1 MATPGSD
8 PEVLVPAVEEAPDA
22 LALRSPRVPMTLDQL
37 AARRG
42 EAIEIIEARIQV
54 LETARL
60 RAIRM
65 THPEDWVL
73 FKTKDE
79 RITGYLQDA
88 GCERVRPVL
97 SISIFDV
104 GEPEKVVSNDGQS
117 FAIIVRGRGRCGLT
131 LDTLD
136 AVEGIRES
144 TEDFCKDLRGIKQE
158 LRVRQ
163 AARANLDGK
172 IVRELAGLASV
183 PLEELQ
189 RAWTGTDKKV
199 EHCRKGRGFGSQ
211 DERLGATKEGMPDVP
226 PPTCPVC
233 NIPLVYRAG
242 KGDRGAFYGCRQ
254 YEKHPDRK
262 VIVDVAK
269 WVAEQQQKT
278 AAAATPAPAME
289 PAKPASKASRQAGP
303 PADPVTA
310 AEVFGRGREPGE
322 DD

>member
-1 MATPGSD
+1 MSASHTSED
-8 PEVLVPAVEEAPDA
+8 PVLQPDLVDDAEPQTA
-22 LALRSPRVPMTLDQL
+22 LALRDTRVPMTLDQL

-73 FKTKDE
+73 FKTRDE

-88 GCERVRPVL
+88 GCERVRPIL

-104 GEPEKVVSNDGQS
+104 QEPEKVVSSDGQS

-144 TEDFCKDLRGIKQE
+144 TEDFCKDLRGVKQE

-211 DERLGATKEGMPDVP
+211 DERLGGTKEGAPDVEP
-226 PPTCPVC
+226 PRCPVC
-233 NIPLVYRAG
+233 KIPLMYRPA
-242 KGDRGAFYGCRQ
+242 KGSRAAFYGCRQ
-254 YEKHPDRK
+254 FEKHPEKKVIIDAAKWIADRK
-262 VIVDVAK
+262 
-269 WVAEQQQKT
+269 AEAL
-278 AAAATPAPAME
+278 AAGE
-289 PAKPASKASRQAGP
+289 KPQA
-303 PADPVTA
+303 
-310 AEVFGRGREPGE
+310 ERSREPGE
-322 DD
+322 EG